1 MTVKIPWYFFLI
13 AFIVWTGASIYTGY
27 YLEKK
32 SIKVIPSHSE
42 TFSGKPDSSKIIPK
56 VDTQKVIIKY
66 ISKPDSSKPAIPSTT
81 PQILPSIGVDST
93 ISHDT
98 TECISYK
105 TFTDSLYTYF
115 LEIYAKSKVDSLKMS
130 LVALPQKLPEIVNKW
145 TWFEWGAG
153 VGAVCI
159 IVAEYIFTHVFK

>member
-32 SIKVIPSHSE
+32 SIKVAPSHSE
-42 TFSGKPDSSKIIPK
+42 TFSGKPDSVKI
-56 VDTQKVIIKY
+56 DTIYSKVILNINHT
-66 ISKPDSSKPAIPSTT
+66 SRPDSSKPAISSTT
-81 PQILPSIGVDST
+81 PQIPTETGQGST

-98 TECISYK
+98 TEYISYK
-105 TFTDSLYTYF
+105 TFTDSLANYII
-115 LEIYAKSKVDSLKMS
+115 EIYAKSKVDSLQMTVS
-130 LVALPQKLPEIVNKW
+130 PWPQKLPEIVNKW

-159 IVAEYIFTHVFK
+159 IAAEYIFTHIFK